1 MAKMFVHYSKTKAE
15 FIAAGL
21 PSTYTNH
28 IVFIKGDANG
38 NGSCVYTHG
47 MYFANFK
54 ELIEALNFVKGVQVG
69 TEKYN
74 AAAGGGYVTF
84 APNDPSTVVLDVA
97 NGKITIGLT
106 DTFVTKVNTTATNLG
121 GKGDAATPEGSA
133 FSRIADLYNKYADLY
148 DKYTALVGDE
158 EGSIDDRIADAIE
171 ALSGT
176 WGADGAKTVA
186 EVYAAVK
193 AVEANYATKAE
204 NKKVADDLATLSG
217 NFNTLSGN
225 VGDVDSLSTTN
236 KVIVDAINEVKVAVG
251 AGGTAAAITIIETG
265 ASGDYAQVYEFKQ
278 GGTTIGKVNI
288 PKELVVQSGEVV
300 TNPSGKPAG
309 TYIKLKLQNV
319 KDDLYIDVAKLVD
332 VYTAE
337 KNATQVQ
344 LAVDASNVISAT
356 IVAGSITSVEL
367 GANAVITEKIAD
379 KNVTKAKLSDA
390 VQTILDGANQGV
402 EVISVS
408 TGTVTKGQ
416 IKFTTNPYN
425 NVKAAYDANKTP
437 IIYISNLAT
446 YVEVH
451 PVSGGYSFAGSGSS
465 SYGSAVKT
473 FSVMIQQNES
483 YIDVAE
489 AYTKPA
495 AGIPAADLATNS
507 VTTQKITN
515 KNVTLE
521 KLAQGVQDSLALA
534 DAAAPQATTYTK
546 DEVDAMWAWEE
557 L

>member
-38 NGSCVYTHG
+38 NGSCIYTHG

-54 ELIEALNFVKGVQVG
+54 ELIEATNFVKGVQVG

-74 AAAGGGYVTF
+74 AAVGGGYVTF
-84 APNDPSTVVLDVA
+84 AANDPSTLVLSVA
-97 NGKITIGLT
+97 DGKITIGLNPDFT
-106 DTFVTKVNTTATNLG
+106 SKVNTTATNLG
-121 GKGDAATPEGSA
+121 GKDDLSTGDTA
-133 FSRIADLYNKYADLY
+133 FARIK
-148 DKYTALVGDE
+148 ALEEQLSELLGDG

-171 ALSGT
+171 ALSGS

-186 EVYAAVK
+186 EVYTAVK
-193 AVEANYATKAE
+193 NVEANYATKAE
-204 NKKVADDLATLSG
+204 NKKVADDLAALSG
-217 NFNTLSGN
+217 DFNILSGN
-225 VGDVDSLSTTN
+225 VGNVDSLSTTN
-236 KVIVDAINEVKVAVG
+236 KTVVTAINEVLGAVG
-251 AGGTAAAITIIETG
+251 AGGTAAAVTVTEKGGNT
-265 ASGDYAQVYEFKQ
+265 DYAQIYEIKQ
-278 GGTTIGKVNI
+278 GTSVVGTINI
-288 PKELVVQSGEVV
+288 PKELVVQNGEVV

-309 TYIKLKLQNV
+309 TYIKLTLQNV
-319 KDDLYIDVAKLVD
+319 ADPLYIDVAKLVD

-367 GANAVITEKIAD
+367 GTNAVITEKIAD

-402 EVISVS
+402 EVISVQ
-408 TGTVTKGQ
+408 TGTVTKG
-416 IKFTTNPYN
+416 KVNFSTNPYN
-425 NVKAAYDANKTP
+425 SVKAAYDANKTP
-437 IIYISNLAT
+437 ILYLSNLDT

-465 SYGSAVKT
+465 SKSSAVKT
-473 FSVMIQQNES
+473 FGVMITSNEA

-495 AGIPAADLATNS
+495 AGIPKTDLANAVQAS
-507 VTTQKITN
+507 LN
-515 KNVTLE
+515 K
-521 KLAQGVQDSLALA
+521 A
-534 DAAAPQATTYTK
+534 DNAAPASSVYTK

>member
-54 ELIEALNFVKGVQVG
+54 ELIEALNFVRGVQVG
-69 TEKYN
+69 SSKYD

-106 DTFVTKVNTTATNLG
+106 TEFTGKVSTTAANLG
-121 GKGDAATPEGSA
+121 EKNDASTKDTAFGRIKALEEGISELLGDG
-133 FSRIADLYNKYADLY
+133 
-148 DKYTALVGDE
+148 

-193 AVEANYATKAE
+193 NVEATYATKAE
-204 NKKVADDLATLSG
+204 NKKVADDLATLRG
-217 NFNTLSGN
+217 EFDTLSGN
-225 VGDVDSLSTTN
+225 VGDVDDLSTTN
-236 KVIVDAINEVKVAVG
+236 KTVVNAINEVLGAVG
-251 AGGTAAAITIIETG
+251 AGGTAAAVTVTEKG
-265 ASGDYAQVYEFKQ
+265 GNADYVQIYEIKQ
-278 GGTTIGKVNI
+278 GTRVVGTINI
-288 PKELVVQSGEVV
+288 PKELVVQNGEVV

-309 TYIKLKLQNV
+309 TYIKLTLQNV
-319 KDDLYIDVAKLVD
+319 ADPLYIDVAKLVD

-337 KNATQVQ
+337 QNATQVQ
-344 LAVDASNVISAT
+344 LVVDASNVISAT

-367 GANAVITEKIAD
+367 GTNAVITEKIAD
-379 KNVTKAKLSDA
+379 KNVTKDKLSDA
-390 VQTILDGANQGV
+390 VQTVLDGANQGV
-402 EVISVS
+402 EVISVQ
-408 TGTVTKGQ
+408 TGTVTKG
-416 IKFTTNPYN
+416 KVTFTTNPYN

-437 IIYISNLAT
+437 ILYISNLAT

-451 PVSGGYSFAGSGSS
+451 PVSGGYTFAGSGSS
-465 SYGSAVKT
+465 SYQSAVKT
-473 FSVMIQQNES
+473 FGVMVQSNES
-483 YIDVAE
+483 YIEVAE

-495 AGIPAADLATNS
+495 AGIPKTDLANAVQS
-507 VTTQKITN
+507 SLN
-515 KNVTLE
+515 K
-521 KLAQGVQDSLALA
+521 A
-534 DAAAPQATTYTK
+534 DKAAPASSVYTK
-546 DEVDAMWAWEE
+546 EEVDAMWAWEE

>member
-1 MAKMFVHYSKTKAE
+1 MAKMFVHYSKTKTE

-21 PSTYTNH
+21 PSTYINH

-54 ELIEALNFVKGVQVG
+54 ELIEALNFVRGVQVG
-69 TEKYN
+69 TSKYD

-106 DTFVTKVNTTATNLG
+106 DAFKSTVNTTATNLG
-121 GKGDAATPEGSA
+121 GKADAANASGSA
-133 FSRIADLYNKYADLY
+133 FARITYLSEQLTDLL
-148 DKYTALVGDE
+148 GDG

-171 ALSGT
+171 ALSGS
-176 WGADGAKTVA
+176 WGADRAKTVA
-186 EVYAAVK
+186 EVYTAVK
-193 AVEANYATKAE
+193 AVEANSATKQE
-204 NKKVADDLATLSG
+204 NQKVADDLATLSG
-217 NFNTLSGN
+217 NFNTLSVN
-225 VGDVDSLSTTN
+225 VGNVDSLSTTN
-236 KVIVDAINEVKVAVG
+236 KTVVTAINEVLGAVG
-251 AGGTAAAITIIETG
+251 AGGTAAAVTVTEKGGNT
-265 ASGDYAQVYEFKQ
+265 DYAQIYEIKQ
-278 GGTTIGKVNI
+278 GTNLVGTINI
-288 PKELVVQSGEVV
+288 PKELVVKSGKVV
-300 TNPSGKPAG
+300 TNPTGQPAG
-309 TYIKLKLQNV
+309 TYIELELQNV
-319 KDDLYIDVAKLVD
+319 EKPLYIDVAKLVD

-390 VQTILDGANQGV
+390 VQTVLDGANQGI

-408 TGTVTKGQ
+408 TGSITSGRVD
-416 IKFTTNPYN
+416 FTTNPYN
-425 NVKAAYDANKTP
+425 SVKAAYDANKTP
-437 IIYISNLAT
+437 IVYISNLET

-451 PVSGGYSFAGSGSS
+451 PISGGYSFAGSGSS
-465 SYGSAVKT
+465 SKSSAVKT
-473 FSVMIQQNES
+473 FGVIIDPNSA
-483 YIDVAE
+483 YIDVAV
-489 AYTKPA
+489 AYTKPGS
-495 AGIPAADLATNS
+495 GIPKTDLANAVQS
-507 VTTQKITN
+507 SLN
-515 KNVTLE
+515 K
-521 KLAQGVQDSLALA
+521 A
-534 DAAAPQATTYTK
+534 DAAASKDSVYTK

>member
-15 FIAAGL
+15 FIAANL

-54 ELIEALNFVKGVQVG
+54 ELIEATNFVRGVQVG
-69 TEKYN
+69 TSKYD

-84 APNDPSTVVLDVA
+84 APNDPSTVILDVTH
-97 NGKITIGLT
+97 GKITIGLT
-106 DTFVTKVNTTATNLG
+106 DAFVGRVSTLETNLG
-121 GKGDAATPEGSA
+121 GKSDAANPEGSA
-133 FSRIADLYNKYADLY
+133 FARIAELDRKLAELLGN
-148 DKYTALVGDE
+148 G

-193 AVEANYATKAE
+193 NVEANYATKAE

-217 NFNTLSGN
+217 EFNTLSGN

-236 KVIVDAINEVKVAVG
+236 KTVVTAINEVLGAVG
-251 AGGTAAAITIIETG
+251 AGGTAAAVTVTEKGGNT
-265 ASGDYAQVYEFKQ
+265 DYAQIYEIKQ
-278 GGTTIGKVNI
+278 GTSVVGTINI
-288 PKELVVQSGEVV
+288 PKELVVQNGEVV
-300 TNPSGKPAG
+300 TDPSGKPAG
-309 TYIKLKLQNV
+309 TYIKLTLQNV
-319 KDDLYIDVAKLVD
+319 ADPLYIDVAKLVD

-337 KNATQVQ
+337 QNATQVQ
-344 LAVDASNVISAT
+344 LAIDSSNVISAT
-356 IVAGSITSVEL
+356 IVAGSVTSVEL
-367 GANAVITEKIAD
+367 AANSVITEKIAD

-390 VQTILDGANQGV
+390 VQTVLDGANQGV
-402 EVISVS
+402 EVISTS
-408 TGTVTKGQ
+408 TGTVQKG
-416 IKFTTNPYN
+416 KVTFTINPYSS
-425 NVKAAYDANKTP
+425 VKAAYYANKTP
-437 IIYISNLAT
+437 ILYISNLAT

-465 SYGSAVKT
+465 ANNAAVKT
-473 FSVMIQQNES
+473 FGVMITLNES
-483 YIDVAE
+483 YIEVAE

-495 AGIPAADLATNS
+495 AGIPKTDLANAVQLS
-507 VTTQKITN
+507 LN
-515 KNVTLE
+515 K
-521 KLAQGVQDSLALA
+521 A
-534 DAAAPQATTYTK
+534 DAAAPQSTTYTK
-546 DEVDAMWAWEE
+546 TEVDAMWAWEE